1 MFKFF
6 DAILSFVE
14 TIVSFIWDMVQLLIT
29 VVVNITRAVAWLFL
43 CIGYLPPW
51 LTAFIIVP
59 VSLAVIFQ
67 IINKG
72 D

>member
-14 TIVSFIWDMVQLLIT
+14 TIVLFVWNMFQLLIT

-51 LTAFIIVP
+51 LTAMP
-59 VSLAVIFQ
+59 TASPSHAVSQ
-67 IINKG
+67 SS
-72 D
+72 